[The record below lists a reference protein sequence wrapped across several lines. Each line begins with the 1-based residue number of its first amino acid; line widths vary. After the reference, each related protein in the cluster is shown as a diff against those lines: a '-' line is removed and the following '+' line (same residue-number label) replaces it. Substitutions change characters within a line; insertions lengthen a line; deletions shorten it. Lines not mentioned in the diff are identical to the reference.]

1 MVNLAFE
8 ELASDRITSLIGY
21 YELKRLTGD
30 RKWNYIAIDVD
41 TETLTKQKPLIE
53 RLIYPQDTIMDLSIG
68 TALFFGAEG
77 KGNTFDGTVLDDQF
91 KTILRYALFY
101 NSQ

>member
-1 MVNLAFE
+1 LINLAFE

-30 RKWNYIAIDVD
+30 RKWNYIAVDVD
-41 TETLTKQKPLIE
+41 TETLIKQKPLIE
-53 RLIYPQDTIMDLSIG
+53 KLVYPQDTVMDFSIG

-77 KGNTFDGTVLDDQF
+77 NGNTFDETVLDDQF
-91 KTILRYALFY
+91 KVILRYTSFH